1 MCFLTNYEASSG
13 TVHAANYYPAPVLL
27 GPLVQKMCTAVTFA
41 HLQKQRNIIISLQ
54 AVFQTSYLEKNTFC
68 FQLFEKYFSYS
79 PKFEISILRVFL
91 EDFVEAVERIGCE
104 VTYIY

>member
-54 AVFQTSYLEKNTFC
+54 AVFQTSYVEKIHSA
-68 FQLFEKYFSYS
+68 FSCLKNIFHIHPNLNFNS
-79 PKFEISILRVFL
+79 QGVFGGL
-91 EDFVEAVERIGCE
+91 CGGGGKNWL
-104 VTYIY
+104 